1 MVRYILIEPDMGLTP
16 QPTQGILFC
25 QVRRIASD
33 GIGSLFDT
41 YRLTDISTH
50 STTTGYGFDGLWRY
64 R

>member
-33 GIGSLFDT
+33 GL
-41 YRLTDISTH
+41 YRLTV
-50 STTTGYGFDGLWRY
+50 RY
-64 R
+64 I